1 MEPIDSIKRQTTI
14 SMDIFLRNFSK
25 VPDDK
30 LTWVP
35 APTAKSALRIA
46 AHTALYACRFAK
58 MIRDQALPAPSNI
71 SEWVA
76 QRDAEEEAIT
86 DREQIETIFREG
98 TAEVLAALDALTEA
112 DINVVIDSG
121 QGWPMSMRY
130 LITLPAWHTANHTG
144 QIDFLQTCWD
154 DQHVYVG

>member
-1 MEPIDSIKRQTTI
+1 
-14 SMDIFLRNFSK
+14 
-25 VPDDK
+25 
-30 LTWVP
+30 
-35 APTAKSALRIA
+35 
-46 AHTALYACRFAK
+46 

-86 DREQIETIFREG
+86 DREHIETIFREG
-98 TAEVLAALDALTEA
+98 TAEVLAALDALTEE
-112 DINVVIDSG
+112 DINLVIDSG
-121 QGWPMSMRY
+121 QGWTMSMRY
-130 LITLPAWHTANHTG
+130 LITLPAWHIANHTG